1 MGSAQAA
8 SPAFIHGRNGWRDY
22 APKHLGD
29 QQENIMADEN
39 MNPGVGMA
47 AAENKLESDQARAQH
62 AAEALKSATTKV
74 AEDYRD
80 KAEQSWDETKVRVRT
95 WQEEGEEYVRENP
108 TKAVFTALGIGF
120 VLGLIVRH

>member
-1 MGSAQAA
+1 
-8 SPAFIHGRNGWRDY
+8 
-22 APKHLGD
+22 
-29 QQENIMADEN
+29 MADEN

-47 AAENKLESDQARAQH
+47 AAENKVESDEARVQR
-62 AAEALKSATTKV
+62 AAEALESATANV

-80 KAEQSWDETKVRVRT
+80 KSEQSWNETKVRVHT

-108 TKAVFTALGIGF
+108 MKAVFTALGIGF

>member
-1 MGSAQAA
+1 MVSAQAA

-47 AAENKLESDQARAQH
+47 AAENKLESDEAQTQR
-62 AAEALKSATTKV
+62 AEALESANTRV

-80 KAEQSWDETKVRVRT
+80 KADESWDETKVRVRT
-95 WQEEGEEYVRENP
+95 WQDEGEEYVRENSM
-108 TKAVFTALGIGF
+108 KAVFTALGIGF
-120 VLGLIVRH
+120 VLGLMIRH